1 MFIQVI
7 KAKVNDQGRRPAAGR
22 AVDGRAPARSQ
33 GFLGATIG
41 ITDDGTLVNLA
52 RFASREAATAN
63 SGRPEQGAW
72 WAEFEACLDGPAEF
86 RESEDVTVNERGDL
100 DQAGFVQ
107 VMEGRMHDVE
117 AARAFSAESVDL
129 LAAERPDVLGEVEI
143 VHPDAKFTSV
153 VYFVSE
159 VGRPGGRVRAAV
171 GGDAGGDDADGRS
184 CSRSTR
190 TTTCAIPRSSDR
202 VAGRSSRD

>member
-1 MFIQVI
+1 MFIQLI
-7 KAKVNDQGRRPAAGR
+7 KAKVKDREGVQRLSDRWMAELRPGAE
-22 AVDGRAPARSQ
+22 

-41 ITDDGTLVNLA
+41 ITDDGTLVDLA

-72 WAEFEACLDGPAEF
+72 WTEFEACLDGPAEF
-86 RESEDVTVNERGDL
+86 RESDDVTVNERGDL

-117 AARAFSAESVDL
+117 AARAFSAESVNL
-129 LAAERPDVLGEVEI
+129 LAGERPDVLGEVEI
-143 VHPDAKFTSV
+143 VHPDATYTSV

-159 VGRPGGRVRAAV
+159 AAAREAEAAPPSPAMQAAMTQMAELFEV
-171 GGDAGGDDADGRS
+171 DTYYDL
-184 CSRSTR
+184 
-190 TTTCAIPRSSDR
+190 
-202 VAGRSSRD
+202 RDPWLV

>member
-7 KAKVNDQGRRPAAGR
+7 KAKVKDRDGVQRLGERWMAELRPGAE
-22 AVDGRAPARSQ
+22 

-63 SGRPEQGAW
+63 SGRAEQGAW

-86 RESEDVTVNERGDL
+86 RDSEDVTIIQRGDL
-100 DQAGFVQ
+100 DTAGFVQ
-107 VMEGRMHDVE
+107 VMEGRLHDVE
-117 AARAFSAESVDL
+117 AARAFSEESVDL
-129 LAAERPDVLGEVEI
+129 LAAERPDVLGEVHI
-143 VHPDAKFTSV
+143 IHPDATFTDV

-159 VGRPGGRVRAAV
+159 AAAREAEAKPPSAAMQAAMERMGELLEV
-171 GGDAGGDDADGRS
+171 DTYYDL
-184 CSRSTR
+184 
-190 TTTCAIPRSSDR
+190 
-202 VAGRSSRD
+202 RDPWLY